1 MKTKHLIQKL
11 TCAVLVPSIL
21 LMSAC
26 SAQGQPEESTNDTT
40 QPPAIERQ
48 GLQTYAPY
56 TGKTRK
62 SETVYVTMD
71 AKGNVSKKIVT
82 DWLHTEQAGVQV
94 ADQSDLDGIQNI
106 KSDVKPVQKGN
117 QIAWNMDSTDLY
129 YKGES
134 QKDLPVDIS
143 IRYYLDGAE
152 IEPSDLAGK
161 SGKVK
166 IEIQMKNTQPHTVNI
181 NGREAVIY
189 TPVAALGGML
199 LPEEKFQNIKMEN
212 GATLGD
218 GSKQLAVFIALP
230 GLHDSL
236 DLASM
241 PIEELK
247 SLTFPETFTLT
258 ADVKDFELD
267 NMYFAMTTDIP
278 ALDLSKASG
287 QLSEIKK
294 SLYALND
301 MQNAVEQLAPDHVL
315 RSLLTDGD
323 NMREM
328 RSLMEELTSIYE
340 KEKALL
346 DLLPQYFTK
355 ENLALVGKLAKDADA
370 AELTQLLG
378 DTKLLSCAN
387 QLLDSSLI
395 KNIQKLLI
403 DVVALQSIDL
413 EPLDQILSAAGN
425 LDSLSGVLDSS
436 SGLLSKL
443 ASSQEE
449 LQTLTEL
456 MGSSTDAVKLL
467 KEVSSLLDSLKKQ
480 GITLTEDDIRVMVDA
495 LVDKKAMEIAAE
507 KTGVSAQRVQAILD
521 ASANDLIAANGAI
534 AKGNRQTVQDCIEI
548 AARND
553 QTAAKLKD
561 TLLPKVEKG
570 SVGVLLASPTRLIV
584 TTVQK
589 TIRKELAQ
597 KDEIADSV
605 TKQLSA
611 LLKEAEA
618 LGTRVEQIG
627 PDRVES
633 LLTFATGVLPDL
645 QTLAGELAK
654 NKDQLASL
662 NDLLSDTSTMQYLQ
676 KTAKQ
681 LMQMK
686 QDFEANAGQL
696 TLLAQVMQAASNPHL
711 KAFAKM
717 LPTLAQDLKDAA
729 PILESLSGDL
739 NDPAVRASLENMPK
753 TVAALMRIQADLS
766 SGSEIMKA
774 LQNAAQPETLSTASG
789 IVKTLD
795 QIEQQGLL
803 SKYTDA
809 ADAASS
815 LLGRVQAWL
824 NLSKEYGLYTQAADG
839 MDTDVK
845 FILKTDGIK
854 AESQQP
860 AQAPA
865 QEESGVV
872 AWFKGLFDRKG

>member
-11 TCAVLVPSIL
+11 TCVVLVPSIL

-301 MQNAVEQLAPDHVL
+301 MQNAVEQLDPDHVL

-395 KNIQKLLI
+395 AAPAQRHIQRL
-403 DVVALQSIDL
+403 AGQH
-413 EPLDQILSAAGN
+413 LSLVEVPFLAAHTNGHGGRNPVAGN
-425 LDSLSGVLDSS
+425 HAADLIQNGKPPRNDPPHIPLLNNGDIPVLFQ
-436 SGLLSKL
+436 LPQQAMVFLSKGLNDMLDL
-443 ASSQEE
+443 AHD
-449 LQTLTEL
+449 L
-456 MGSSTDAVKLL
+456 A
-467 KEVSSLLDSLKKQ
+467 
-480 GITLTEDDIRVMVDA
+480 A
-495 LVDKKAMEIAAE
+495 LVFL
-507 KTGVSAQRVQAILD
+507 GV
-521 ASANDLIAANGAI
+521 G
-534 AKGNRQTVQDCIEI
+534 
-548 AARND
+548 
-553 QTAAKLKD
+553 
-561 TLLPKVEKG
+561 
-570 SVGVLLASPTRLIV
+570 
-584 TTVQK
+584 
-589 TIRKELAQ
+589 
-597 KDEIADSV
+597 
-605 TKQLSA
+605 KQLSVVVDNHQQHRRA
-611 LLKEAEA
+611 GIKIF
-618 LGTRVEQIG
+618 LGIIFQVVVIHQIGDKNRLCTMIG
-627 PDRVES
+627 PDDIS
-633 LLTFATGVLPDL
+633 AVLPTAHSNIDAAVKMLRLKIHLRQQLEQALVKQVLPL
-645 QTLAGELAK
+645 QHHIPALVV
-654 NKDQLASL
+654 DP
-662 NDLLSDTSTMQYLQ
+662 NDLPILPGNNGSHG
-676 KTAKQ
+676 K
-681 LMQMK
+681 
-686 QDFEANAGQL
+686 AGQRI
-696 TLLAQVMQAASNPHL
+696 LLGSKQRFPQAG
-711 KAFAKM
+711 K
-717 LPTLAQDLKDAA
+717 
-729 PILESLSGDL
+729 
-739 NDPAVRASLENMPK
+739 
-753 TVAALMRIQADLS
+753 
-766 SGSEIMKA
+766 
-774 LQNAAQPETLSTASG
+774 
-789 IVKTLD
+789 KTLVVPTDEISLD
-795 QIEQQGLL
+795 QHKSRHQQPHQTPGE
-803 SKYTDA
+803 KIPPVNTIGKTYRYA
-809 ADAASS
+809 AD
-815 LLGRVQAWL
+815 Q
-824 NLSKEYGLYTQAADG
+824 K
-839 MDTDVK
+839 
-845 FILKTDGIK
+845 
-854 AESQQP
+854 
-860 AQAPA
+860 
-865 QEESGVV
+865 
-872 AWFKGLFDRKG
+872 

>member
-301 MQNAVEQLAPDHVL
+301 MQNAVEQLDPDHVL

-507 KTGVSAQRVQAILD
+507 KTGVSAQRVQAI
-521 ASANDLIAANGAI
+521 
-534 AKGNRQTVQDCIEI
+534 
-548 AARND
+548 
-553 QTAAKLKD
+553 
-561 TLLPKVEKG
+561 
-570 SVGVLLASPTRLIV
+570 
-584 TTVQK
+584 
-589 TIRKELAQ
+589 RKELAQ

-618 LGTRVEQIG
+618 LSTRVEQIG